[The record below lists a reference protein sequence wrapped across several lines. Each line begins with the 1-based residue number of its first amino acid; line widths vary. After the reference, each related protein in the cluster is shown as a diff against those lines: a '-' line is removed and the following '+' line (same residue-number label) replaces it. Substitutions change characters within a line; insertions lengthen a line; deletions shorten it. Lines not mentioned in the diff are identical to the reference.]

1 MHELSHLWIGNR
13 FVDERLIWFMEGFN
27 DYLALWTAAVAGVI
41 TPEWFAQRLAAIAD
55 EVASLPPSAQPL
67 NAQAIRRDSDGPAER
82 LAYRGGALAAFAFD
96 VGLRGA
102 GKGTLGGFLGKL
114 LTTPDSF
121 LTERE
126 IRATAEAMGAAAE
139 FRAAVD
145 SAPLG
150 SPWAALHRVG
160 FLVAV
165 HEPTYLAALGIAADA
180 SGRPPHLTMG
190 PAVVRAV
197 DPNGPSAAM
206 GIVPGDTVTIRGAR
220 RRSHPPTHDVAV
232 TSGSLG
238 PYTFG
243 SSVLASDARTVTLEV
258 RRSGTTRTVEVTPRL
273 VQGGLR
279 LSAKWE
285 SSRAS
290 RFFTVVAPGGS

>member
-1 MHELSHLWIGNR
+1 MEPGAAH
-13 FVDERLIWFMEGFN
+13 RLLRSGA
-27 DYLALWTAAVAGVI
+27 ALTRTYAAKSIRA
-41 TPEWFAQRLAAIAD
+41 RLAVIAD
-55 EVASLPPSAQPL
+55 EVAALPPAPAQPL
-67 NAQAIRRDSDGPAER
+67 TAQAVGRDNDGPVER
-82 LAYRGGALAAFAFD
+82 IAYRGGALAAFSFD
-96 VGLRGA
+96 VSLRSA
-102 GKGTLGGFLGKL
+102 GKGTIGSFVVKL
-114 LTTPDSF
+114 LTTPDSL
-121 LTERE
+121 LTERA
-126 IRATAEAMGAAAE
+126 IRATAEAMDAEAE

-145 SAPLG
+145 TAPLG

-165 HEPTYLAALGIAADA
+165 EEPTYLAALGIAADA

-197 DPNGPSAAM
+197 DPNGPSTAT

-243 SSVLASDARTVTLEV
+243 SSVIPSGAQTVTLEV
-258 RRSGTTRTVEVTPRL
+258 GRSGTTRTVEVTPRL

-279 LSAKWE
+279 LSAKRE
-285 SSRAS
+285 PSRAS
-290 RFFTVVAPGGS
+290 RFFTVVAPGAS